1 MKKYISLVIFAVIL
15 IIWLFIS
22 PIIAQIDEETVKG
35 INTQL
40 EQENATTTNTEPHR
54 ASVEHRTT
62 CYLATGNLTASGKV
76 PKAGMVATSDRTIP
90 FGTKIEI
97 DGKEYVVEDRTN
109 KRFMY
114 FETPTIDIFWEG
126 SRESCLEY
134 GVKYK
139 NIIIK

>member
-22 PIIAQIDEETVKG
+22 PKIAQVDKESQGIIDQNITEDP
-35 INTQL
+35 
-40 EQENATTTNTEPHR
+40 TTSLVEPHR

-90 FGTKIEI
+90 FGTRIEI
-97 DGKEYVVEDRTN
+97 DGIEYVVEDRTN

-139 NIIIK
+139 EVIFK